1 MLCEVFVNVLHV
13 MAYILFSIVCIAEA
27 DIKTIWAVRIGNK
40 EDRQRRNRF
49 HTAQLLQLSFDRVS
63 SNTDT
68 DTDLNSEA
76 RRDIRLPQIL

>member
-1 MLCEVFVNVLHV
+1 MT
-13 MAYILFSIVCIAEA
+13 YILFNIICIVEA
-27 DIKTIWAVRIGNK
+27 DIKTIWAVRIGNNK

-76 RRDIRLPQIL
+76 RIDIRLPQIL